1 MKSYEASA
9 NIYVL
14 FLLIPLISYISLI
27 PISLGGWGVRETS
40 TVLLFKLYAIS
51 EVSAFRFQLL
61 MDCWFLAALPGLVF
75 TLGKRKKPTSSET
88 A

>member
-14 FLLIPLISYISLI
+14 FFCYPTLISYISLI

-51 EVSAFRFQLL
+51 EVSAFSLSITYGL
-61 MDCWFLAALPGLVF
+61 LVF
-75 TLGKRKKPTSSET
+75 
-88 A
+88 